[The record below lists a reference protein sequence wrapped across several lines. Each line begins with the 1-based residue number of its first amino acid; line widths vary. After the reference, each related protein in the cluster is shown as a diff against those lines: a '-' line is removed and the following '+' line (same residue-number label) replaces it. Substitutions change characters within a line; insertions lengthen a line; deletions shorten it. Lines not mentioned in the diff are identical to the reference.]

1 MSFNI
6 LVVDDSVTARRII
19 LKTLALTGLPL
30 GQVLEAAS
38 GREGLERM
46 RSAWM
51 DLVLADLNM
60 PDMSGV
66 AMIEAMAADP
76 LLAKLPV
83 VVVSSEGDQTVLD
96 SLAERGVREFVRK
109 PFNPGLLRDVM
120 VRVLGE
126 PAEAPDGHA

>member
-6 LVVDDSVTARRII
+6 LVVDDSRTTRRII
-19 LKTLALTGLPL
+19 LKTLAMTELPI
-30 GQVLEAAS
+30 GQILEAGS
-38 GREGLERM
+38 GREGLEAM
-46 RSAWM
+46 RKTWV

-66 AMIEAMAADP
+66 EMIAAMGQDP

-96 SLAERGVREFVRK
+96 SLTEQGVREIVRK
-109 PFNPGLLRDVM
+109 PFDPGLLRDVM
-120 VRVLGE
+120 VRVLGVTSS
-126 PAEAPDGHA
+126 EA